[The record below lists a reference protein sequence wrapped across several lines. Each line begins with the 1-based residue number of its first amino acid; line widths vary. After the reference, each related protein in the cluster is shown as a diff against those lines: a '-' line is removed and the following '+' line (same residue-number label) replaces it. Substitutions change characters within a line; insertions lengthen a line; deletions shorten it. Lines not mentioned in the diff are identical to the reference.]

1 MKAFSHYRILDSYAF
16 GFRTSP
22 LSSSFFTA
30 SLSKFRI
37 LPHQQQYVRPLIFSP
52 SLASFQDF
60 FASAKISQL
69 LKLPSFRPTLYAETE
84 TPTRQV
90 RPVTASQAQPEFL
103 IPLTNHR
110 LLIGIRPFSHYSR
123 RPCLLTTPSTIGL
136 ATTFPFR
143 FRTRSLAYLYR
154 N

>member
-52 SLASFQDF
+52 SLASFQDI
-60 FASAKISQL
+60 FALAKISQL
-69 LKLPSFRPTLYAETE
+69 LKLPSFRPTLYGRNK

-90 RPVTASQAQPEFL
+90 RPVTAPQAQPEFL

-110 LLIGIRPFSHYSR
+110 LLIGIRPFS
-123 RPCLLTTPSTIGL
+123 PLLPKTL
-136 ATTFPFR
+136 
-143 FRTRSLAYLYR
+143 LAYYPFNHRLGNYFPVPLP
-154 N
+154 NTEPGLPLS